1 MHSGGFGR
9 RGFGRIEVRGAVP
22 FLRGRAEL
30 RRRSMAVEETGTR
43 HESLGL
49 DEEDVLKIYH
59 HMLLARRVDERSWIL
74 NRQGKA
80 AFVISCQGQE
90 GCQVGVAYNLR
101 PGYDYVY
108 PYYRDHAIVM
118 TLGMSA
124 RDELLSLLGRKEDP
138 NSGGRQMPGHFS
150 SRELNIVTASAPIG
164 VQYPQA
170 VGSALAFKMRGEDGV
185 VLACGGEAS
194 TSQGDWHEA
203 MNMAGIHDLPVVFL
217 IQNNVYAISVPAK
230 FQVAG
235 SIAKRA
241 EGYGFSGYEVDGN
254 DVLAVY
260 EVAKEAFE
268 RARAGEGPT
277 LIEAKTYRMTAHSS
291 DDDDRRYRERE
302 EIEEWRQKDPIVRFE
317 KYLMENGI
325 LDESERDE
333 ISERIKA
340 EVAEASKYAEDAP
353 FADPEDVLAG
363 VYAEA

>member
-1 MHSGGFGR
+1 
-9 RGFGRIEVRGAVP
+9 
-22 FLRGRAEL
+22 
-30 RRRSMAVEETGTR
+30 MAIRETNAR
-43 HESLGL
+43 HEALGL
-49 DEEDVLKIYH
+49 DEDDLRKMHYN
-59 HMLLARRVDERSWIL
+59 MLLARKVDERSWIL

-90 GCQVGVAYNLR
+90 GCQVGAAYNLR
-101 PGYDYVY
+101 PGHDYVY
-108 PYYRDHAIVM
+108 PYYRDHAIVA
-118 TLGMSA
+118 TVGMSA
-124 RDELLSLLGRKEDP
+124 RDELLALLGKKEDP

-164 VQYPQA
+164 VQFPQA
-170 VGSALAFKMRGEDGV
+170 AGSALAFKMRGEDGV
-185 VLACGGEAS
+185 VLACGGEAA

-203 MNMAGIHDLPVVFL
+203 MNMAGIHDLPLVFL
-217 IQNNVYAISVPAK
+217 IQNNVYAISVPSK

-241 EGYGFSGYEVDGN
+241 EGYGFPGHEVDGN

-317 KYLMENGI
+317 RYLVENGV
-325 LDESERDE
+325 LDEAKRDE
-333 ISERIKA
+333 ISDRIKA
-340 EVAEASKYAEDAP
+340 EVAEASEYAENAP
-353 FADPEDVLAG
+353 SADPEDVLTG
-363 VYAEA
+363 VYAGG

>member
-1 MHSGGFGR
+1 VGTF
-9 RGFGRIEVRGAVP
+9 EQ
-22 FLRGRAEL
+22 
-30 RRRSMAVEETGTR
+30 RRRSMAIRETNAR
-43 HESLGL
+43 HEALGL
-49 DEEDVLKIYH
+49 DEDDLRRMHYN
-59 HMLLARRVDERSWIL
+59 MLLARRVDERSWIL

-90 GCQVGVAYNLR
+90 GCQVGAAYHMR

-124 RDELLSLLGRKEDP
+124 RDELLALLGRKEDP

-150 SRELNIVTASAPIG
+150 SRELNIVTAAAPIG
-164 VQYPQA
+164 VQFPQA
-170 VGSALAFKMRGEDGV
+170 AGTALAFKMRGEDGV

-203 MNMAGIHDLPVVFL
+203 MNMAGIHDLPVVFM
-217 IQNNVYAISVPAK
+217 IENNVYAISVPAK
-230 FQVAG
+230 YQVAG

-241 EGYGFSGYEVDGN
+241 EGYGFPGYEVDGN

-260 EVAKEAFE
+260 EVAREAFD

-302 EIEEWRQKDPIVRFE
+302 EIEEWRQKDPIIRFE
-317 KYLMENGI
+317 RYLFEHGV
-325 LDESERDE
+325 LDEAERDE
-333 ISERIKA
+333 ISDRIKA
-340 EVAEASKYAEDAP
+340 EVAEASQYAEDAP
-353 FADPEDVLAG
+353 LADPEDALTG